1 MPPPGQ
7 PGSDD
12 AAHWRPLGGRGRLAM
27 SLNIFDKLQELGDA
41 MPESP
46 VADDGTGARKRHSGG
61 LHKPLIWVDLEMS
74 GLSPE
79 RDCILQIAVIIT
91 DGSLDREIEGPELV
105 IHQPESVLES
115 MGEWCQEHHASSGL
129 VKVRG
134 AEVDVIKGEILSG
147 YKMDGCI
154 E

>member
-1 MPPPGQ
+1 
-7 PGSDD
+7 
-12 AAHWRPLGGRGRLAM
+12 M

-46 VADDGTGARKRHSGG
+46 VADDGSGPRKRHSGG

-134 AEVDVIKGEILSG
+134 AEVDVIKGDILSG